1 MEMIIAGLFV
11 FCMRLIDMS
20 LDTLRLLFVMRGRK
34 LIAGFIGALQA
45 TVFILAVST
54 VLKGELNPFTIA
66 GYALGFG
73 AGVIVGMM
81 AEERLAIGY
90 AMLRIYSPAYGR
102 EIAQALREAGYA
114 VTEIEARGKDGR
126 MAVVNLVVARKD
138 IQPVR
143 AIVDRVDATAF
154 VTIDE
159 ARALKRGY
167 FRH

>member
-1 MEMIIAGLFV
+1 MELILAGLFV

-20 LDTLRLLFVMRGRK
+20 LDTIRLLFVMRGRK
-34 LIAGFIGALQA
+34 LLAGVIGAIQA

-54 VLKGELNPFTIA
+54 VLKGELNAFTIA

-73 AGVIVGMM
+73 AGVIVGMF

-90 AMLRIYSPAYGR
+90 AMLRVYSPSSGCA
-102 EIAQALREAGYA
+102 IAQALRDAGHA
-114 VTEIEARGKDGR
+114 ATEIEARGKDGR
-126 MAVVNLVVARKD
+126 MTVVNCVIARKD
-138 IQPVR
+138 IPAVR
-143 AIVDRVDATAF
+143 AIIDGVDATAF

-159 ARALKRGY
+159 ARALTRGH